1 MGSASIGEVPGY
13 PDRPVLVLKFD
24 LRVVIEL
31 GYLPMTCQGTY
42 NLFQFINV
50 LHEFRTV
57 ILTTNKDFTNY

>member
-1 MGSASIGEVPGY
+1 M
-13 PDRPVLVLKFD
+13 
-24 LRVVIEL
+24 IEL